1 MHVFSDPLQSSIE
14 TTDLM
19 NEKGDVSLLAN
30 IGNCTPGSLE
40 NVSMDDGENNC
51 DNDSENVCDKDSEN
65 NYENCE
71 EYREEIL
78 FLELPDN

>member
-1 MHVFSDPLQSSIE
+1 
-14 TTDLM
+14 M
-19 NEKGDVSLLAN
+19 NEEDDVSLLAN

-40 NVSMDDGENNC
+40 NVSMDDGEN
-51 DNDSENVCDKDSEN
+51 ECDKDSEN

-71 EYREEIL
+71 GYREEIL